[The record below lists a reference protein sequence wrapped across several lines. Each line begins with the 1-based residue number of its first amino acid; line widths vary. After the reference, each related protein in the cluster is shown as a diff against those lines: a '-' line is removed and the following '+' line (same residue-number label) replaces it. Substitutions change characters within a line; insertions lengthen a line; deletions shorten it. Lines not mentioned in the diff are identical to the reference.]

1 MKEKSV
7 IIEVCCS
14 SAKGAAIA
22 AEAGADRVE
31 LNSALYFGGLTPSI
45 GEIEAARES
54 CRAKLIAMIRPR
66 AGGFCY
72 DSTELTV
79 IRRDIRAMINAGVDG
94 FAFGCLSKSG
104 EVDEYACKTVLEAI
118 GGRESV
124 FHRAFDM
131 LQGGWQRA
139 LDTLMALSVT
149 RVLTSG
155 HAATAVLGA
164 SRLRDMVHHA
174 SGAIQ
179 ILACGKIRPDNAA
192 LIVRQTGCRQLHLAA
207 MERLRD
213 GSSNLNPAIRFIGGS
228 EPDQSAYEG
237 TSAQIVYDMVES
249 VKDIL

>member
-1 MKEKSV
+1 MKDKSV

-31 LNSALYFGGLTPSI
+31 LNSALFFGGLTPSI

-54 CRAKLIAMIRPR
+54 CRTKLIAMIRPR

-72 DSTELTV
+72 DYTELSV
-79 IRRDIRAMINAGVDG
+79 MRKDIRAMINLGVDG
-94 FAFGCLSKSG
+94 FAFGCLSESG
-104 EVDEYACKTVLEAI
+104 EVDDYACKTILDAI
-118 GGRESV
+118 GGHESV

-131 LQGGWQRA
+131 IQAGWERA
-139 LDTLMALSVT
+139 LDTLMALGVT

-155 HAATAVLGA
+155 HAATALLGA
-164 SRLRDMVHHA
+164 SRLRDIIRHA

-192 LIVRQTGCRQLHLAA
+192 LIVRQTGCMQLHLAA
-207 MERLRD
+207 LERLTD

-228 EPDQSAYEG
+228 DTDQSAYEG
-237 TSAQIVYDMVES
+237 TSAQMVLDMVKS
-249 VKDIL
+249 VKDI